1 MTRFNSGLVGTE
13 RTVSPVTA
21 SGVWT
26 VNEQTL
32 LNRASLWPL
41 PEEQVDPYIGY
52 VSLLL
57 KMNGANGSTV
67 FTDSSLY
74 NNTVTANGNAQIS
87 TAQSK
92 FDGASAYF
100 DGSGDFLS
108 FPNNSLFAFGEAPF
122 TIEMWIYQAG
132 TPSGSA
138 VISEQYT
145 GPGDAVAFSIGFCS
159 GTAGST
165 TGSRPFFGL
174 YNGSSWTGAVSATSL
189 NNNQWYHI
197 AGVRSGNT
205 LTLYIDGVS
214 VATTT
219 TTYSIGVDEQIFIG
233 KRWDASGTPS
243 DFNGYIDELR
253 ISKGIARYTS
263 TFQPRTT
270 PFPTTTS
277 NTGDLY
283 YPSVSLL
290 LHMDGS
296 NGSTTFA
303 DNSSNAFVPTVNGNA
318 SISTTDSMFGGASG
332 IFDGTGDYISFAD
345 NAAFELGSDD
355 FTIEFW
361 MKTVQE
367 RQSATII
374 ARDDSSFGSGS
385 WVLMFNRASSTSGE
399 ISVFTGAFSNSV
411 ALLTTSGVNIR
422 DGQWHHVAW
431 VRSGTNHYLFV
442 DGIQRASRLSTSLT
456 ISDMTVRLYIGA
468 DFYLTGRDY
477 NGSLD
482 ELRFTKGIA
491 RYVSAFTPPS
501 VPFSNSL

>member
-13 RTVSPVTA
+13 RDASFFGA

-32 LNRASLWPL
+32 LKGRSMWPRL
-41 PEEQVDPYIGY
+41 DETTDPYIGY

-57 KMNGANGSTV
+57 KMNGANGSTA

-87 TAQSK
+87 TAQSR

-108 FPNNSLFAFGEAPF
+108 FPNNSLFAFGAAPF

-132 TPSGSA
+132 TPNGSA

-159 GTAGST
+159 GSAGST

-253 ISKGIARYTS
+253 VTKGIARYVS

-270 PFPTTTS
+270 PFPTTTG

-296 NGSTTFA
+296 NGSTTFT
-303 DNSSNAFVPTVNGNA
+303 DSSSNALTVTANGNA
-318 SISTTDSMFGGASG
+318 QISTAQSKFGDSSLLL
-332 IFDGTGDYISFAD
+332 DGTDDFLS
-345 NAAFELGSDD
+345 LGSNALFDLTGD
-355 FTIEFW
+355 FTIELF
-361 MKTVQE
+361 
-367 RQSATII
+367 
-374 ARDDSSFGSGS
+374 ARLSSFANNP
-385 WVLMFNRASSTSGE
+385 VLVGRWGASNRCWLLGVSSTQ
-399 ISVFTGAFSNSV
+399 ITFVTGNNGAIDQII
-411 ALLTTSGVNIR
+411 TRTP
-422 DGQWHHVAW
+422 
-431 VRSGTNHYLFV
+431 
-442 DGIQRASRLSTSLT
+442 STSLLVNT
-456 ISDMTVRLYIGA
+456 WHHFAVTRLGSTVRIFLDGVQAGANGTASGNCSGVQTVVVGVNGDGNVNDFNGYI
-468 DFYLTGRDY
+468 
-477 NGSLD
+477 D
-482 ELRFTKGIA
+482 EVRITKGIS
-491 RYVSAFTPPS
+491 RYNTTSFTVPTTAFP
-501 VPFSNSL
+501 NSL

>member
-13 RTVSPVTA
+13 REA
-21 SGVWT
+21 SFFGAPGVWT

-32 LNRASLWPL
+32 LKGRSLWPR
-41 PEEQVDPYIGY
+41 PDETTDPYIGY

-74 NNTVTANGNAQIS
+74 SNTVTANGNAQIS
-87 TAQSK
+87 TTQSM
-92 FDGASAYF
+92 FDGASGVF
-100 DGSGDFLS
+100 DGSGDSVHISSPPPALIDWWT
-108 FPNNSLFAFGEAPF
+108 GDF
-122 TIEMWIYQAG
+122 TIEYWIRATSFTQAG
-132 TPSGSA
+132 HQNSSVVVGNMSA
-138 VISEQYT
+138 TTTVNYWSFGPISN
-145 GPGDAVAFSIGFCS
+145 
-159 GTAGST
+159 GTV
-165 TGSRPFFGL
+165 RFFY
-174 YNGSSWTGAVSATSL
+174 YNGAEVTLNTATALSI
-189 NNNQWYHI
+189 NTWYHLAFVKNGTGLAI
-197 AGVRSGNT
+197 
-205 LTLYIDGVS
+205 YIDGVS
-214 VATTT
+214 SATGT
-219 TTYSIGVDEQIFIG
+219 V
-233 KRWDASGTPS
+233 SGTPQS
-243 DFNGYIDELR
+243 STTTNFCIGQFANTSFNGYIDELR
-253 ISKGIARYTS
+253 ITKNIGRYVS

-477 NGSLD
+477 SGSLD